1 MKKAIREV
9 LKDTTHLWCKCHI
22 FNDVPEKNWHRTGFE
37 KGWLPRSPL
46 VRWTPPAPAIL
57 APVPVPVPPP
67 RLVCPQALAYE
78 ALSTAACVRRS
89 CCRYHR
95 VPSQRQGWSPC
106 SRTPSARLPCHC
118 IPRCHPL
125 PRAQSPT
132 FIWVTSS
139 LHSPRFNSCFI
150 MSLLSYHLTSPP
162 DLLRACHVGRS
173 VFHARISNQN
183 VANFVVPRGFLELNR
198 LRFHLHSSELQAS
211 AMANAL
217 KVDEGVIAPHPPAA
231 VASCFV
237 STQELHMCL
246 LSMPAP
252 L

>member
-1 MKKAIREV
+1 
-9 LKDTTHLWCKCHI
+9 
-22 FNDVPEKNWHRTGFE
+22 
-37 KGWLPRSPL
+37 
-46 VRWTPPAPAIL
+46 
-57 APVPVPVPPP
+57 
-67 RLVCPQALAYE
+67 
-78 ALSTAACVRRS
+78 
-89 CCRYHR
+89 
-95 VPSQRQGWSPC
+95 
-106 SRTPSARLPCHC
+106 
-118 IPRCHPL
+118 
-125 PRAQSPT
+125 
-132 FIWVTSS
+132 
-139 LHSPRFNSCFI
+139 

-237 STQELHMCL
+237 STCRCQRPSDCHARRAYPDLKFGSLCYV
-246 LSMPAP
+246 SPSP
-252 L
+252 TS